1 MKKTIKN
8 LNIRDLVYSQTK
20 DEYPIEW
27 KVILLTETKMEVHSN
42 NIGIRI
48 ASRNDAD
55 LTAFKFIGDI
65 ERPSSDYYKT
75 TFYTEKLD
83 ALKSYR
89 KKLDDRI
96 EAEYKAQ
103 KDFLEKI
110 MNLVNKARVVDEEI
124 VKELRS

>member
-1 MKKTIKN
+1 MKKTIKD
-8 LNIRDLVYSQTK
+8 LNIGDPVYSQTK

-27 KVILLTETKMEVHSN
+27 KVILLSQSKIELHCN
-42 NIGIRI
+42 NIGCRI
-48 ASRNDAD
+48 APRKDAD
-55 LTAFKFIGDI
+55 LTAFKFIGNRED
-65 ERPSSDYYKT
+65 SSGDYYIT

-110 MNLVNKARVVDEEI
+110 MNLVNKARVIDEEI